1 MFWDGKT
8 RQPFEGIHGR
18 EIEPEFVFT
27 SEFSWRTLAANH
39 FPRSMPDQGCDNSR
53 SSHSLSL
60 AVQYLLVYR
69 LILSPCILTTVLAG
83 LQCILP
89 VFFQIWSQKRR
100 HHPSCKKM
108 KRATRHFP
116 CSSQRSVVS
125 LSESRGGLKFHGVI
139 SAKRYRL
146 VSLNGKHNF
155 NRKQTRLYTEL

>member
-1 MFWDGKT
+1 
-8 RQPFEGIHGR
+8 
-18 EIEPEFVFT
+18 
-27 SEFSWRTLAANH
+27 
-39 FPRSMPDQGCDNSR
+39 MPDQGCDNSL

-89 VFFQIWSQKRR
+89 RFFEARNAVIFGQN
-100 HHPSCKKM
+100 CKEM

-116 CSSQRSVVS
+116 CSSQRSVDS

>member
-1 MFWDGKT
+1 
-8 RQPFEGIHGR
+8 
-18 EIEPEFVFT
+18 
-27 SEFSWRTLAANH
+27 
-39 FPRSMPDQGCDNSR
+39 MPDQGCDNSR

-69 LILSPCILTTVLAG
+69 LIFSPCILTTVLAG

-89 VFFQIWSQKRR
+89 VSFKFEARNAVILGQN
-100 HHPSCKKM
+100 CKKM

-125 LSESRGGLKFHGVI
+125 LSESRGGLKFHGII

>member
-1 MFWDGKT
+1 
-8 RQPFEGIHGR
+8 
-18 EIEPEFVFT
+18 
-27 SEFSWRTLAANH
+27 
-39 FPRSMPDQGCDNSR
+39 MPDQGCDNSR

-69 LILSPCILTTVLAG
+69 LILSPGILTTVYS
-83 LQCILP
+83 
-89 VFFQIWSQKRR
+89 VFFRFSFEFEARNAVIFGQN
-100 HHPSCKKM
+100 CKKM

-146 VSLNGKHNF
+146 ASLHGKHNF

>member
-1 MFWDGKT
+1 
-8 RQPFEGIHGR
+8 
-18 EIEPEFVFT
+18 
-27 SEFSWRTLAANH
+27 
-39 FPRSMPDQGCDNSR
+39 MPDQGCDNSR

-83 LQCILP
+83 LS
-89 VFFQIWSQKRR
+89 VFLRFSFKFEARNAVIFGQN
-100 HHPSCKKM
+100 CKEM